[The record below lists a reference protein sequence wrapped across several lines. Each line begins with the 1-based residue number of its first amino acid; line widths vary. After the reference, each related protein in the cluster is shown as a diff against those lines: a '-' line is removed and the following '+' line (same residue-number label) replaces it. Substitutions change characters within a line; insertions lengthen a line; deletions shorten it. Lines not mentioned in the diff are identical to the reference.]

1 VTAELAVAGVML
13 AALVVYTLTGGA
25 DFGGGVWDLLASGP
39 RAEEQR
45 KLIARTLAP
54 IWEANHVW
62 LILIIV
68 LMFVG
73 FPPVFAAVT
82 TALHV
87 PLSVMLVGIVLRGSA
102 FTFRAY
108 DLKAG
113 AGARRWRRVFEVASL
128 ITPVTLGVTLG
139 ALGHIRVNPAVLVE
153 GGCVRM
159 APALPFVLTDFVSEW
174 WAAFPLAVGGFTLAV
189 CAYLA
194 AVYLANEADDAELAE
209 VFRVRALISAVAV
222 GVTALL
228 AFSVSAP
235 HIQADLTASA
245 WAGPL
250 HAATGVAAVAAIGL
264 LWVRTVRGGAGGRGG
279 AGDVDRARLGAGAV
293 SGAGDPGAD
302 DRGVRGAEVGARA
315 DARDSGDRVGGAGPC
330 PRVSVRGVQGAQ
342 RRRRGPPLNM

>member
-1 VTAELAVAGVML
+1 MTVELLVAGVML
-13 AALVVYTLTGGA
+13 ATLAVYTLTGGA
-25 DFGGGVWDLLASGP
+25 DFGGGVWDLLASGA

-68 LMFVG
+68 LLFVG

-128 ITPVTLGVTLG
+128 ITPVTLGMTLG
-139 ALGHIRVNPAVLVE
+139 ALGHIRVNPAVLVD

-159 APALPFVLTDFVSEW
+159 APALPLVLTDFVSEW

-194 AVYLANEADDAELAE
+194 AVYLANEADDRELAE
-209 VFRVRALISAVAV
+209 VFRARALISAGAV

-250 HAATGVAAVAAIGL
+250 HVATGVAAVAAIGL
-264 LWVRTVRGGAGGRGG
+264 LWLRRFAAARAAAAAQVTLIVLGWGLAQYPELAIPGLTIAECGAPRS
-279 AGDVDRARLGAGAV
+279 VLVPMLVTLGIGSAV
-293 SGAGDPGAD
+293 LVPALIYLFAVFKAHSDSGAD
-302 DRGVRGAEVGARA
+302 DH
-315 DARDSGDRVGGAGPC
+315 
-330 PRVSVRGVQGAQ
+330 
-342 RRRRGPPLNM
+342 

>member
-1 VTAELAVAGVML
+1 MTAELAVAGVML

-264 LWVRTVRGGAGGRGG
+264 LWVRRFAAARAAAAAQVTLIVLGWGLAQYPELAIPGLTIAECGAPKS
-279 AGDVDRARLGAGAV
+279 VLVPMLVTLGIGSAV
-293 SGAGDPGAD
+293 LVPALVYLFAVFKAHSDSGAD
-302 DRGVRGAEVGARA
+302 DH
-315 DARDSGDRVGGAGPC
+315 
-330 PRVSVRGVQGAQ
+330 
-342 RRRRGPPLNM
+342 

>member
-264 LWVRTVRGGAGGRGG
+264 LWVRRFAAARAAAAAQVTLIVLGWGLAQYPELAIPGLTIAECGAPKS
-279 AGDVDRARLGAGAV
+279 VLVPMLVTLGIGSAV
-293 SGAGDPGAD
+293 LVPALVYLFAVFKAHSDSGAD
-302 DRGVRGAEVGARA
+302 DH
-315 DARDSGDRVGGAGPC
+315 
-330 PRVSVRGVQGAQ
+330 
-342 RRRRGPPLNM
+342 